1 MLPLEIL
8 KGPIHL
14 TEGENCLRI
23 IKVWVN
29 NLRIVFLLPP
39 YAPYHWLT
47 VFGRRLFHTD
57 NERENQQVESN
68 EVYTSCRSIKYNLYS
83 CSMIFT

>member
-29 NLRIVFLLPP
+29 NLRTVFLLPP
-39 YAPYHWLT
+39 YAHYHWLT
-47 VFGRRLFHTD
+47 AFGRTH
-57 NERENQQVESN
+57 
-68 EVYTSCRSIKYNLYS
+68 SIKTMKGKTSKWKVMKL
-83 CSMIFT
+83 TLHVDL

>member
-39 YAPYHWLT
+39 YVPHHWLT
-47 VFGRRLFHTD
+47 VFGRTH
-57 NERENQQVESN
+57 
-68 EVYTSCRSIKYNLYS
+68 SIQTMKGKTNKLKV
-83 CSMIFT
+83 MKFTLLVDL